1 MAGPL
6 NNRPHTHLSL
16 EQNEPLSADRPRN
29 GFAARTLLAIIACL
43 RADLSFGLL
52 PGLQLG
58 LQLGLL
64 LVLLLVLLR
73 GPLNAQ
79 GSAAD
84 ALLNT
89 GPSVEYV
96 GSGACSGCHQELYE
110 GYKKT
115 AMGRSM
121 SALDGPLQQALVPEP
136 AAVEDQKMNRRFR
149 VYRQDKRVFQGTEEL
164 SPSDKPP
171 FTKTHEL
178 AYTVGSGVN
187 GYTFIVRRGDHL
199 FQAPLSYYTRQRKWE
214 LSPGYEFADYGFNR
228 AIDPACLACHSGRTR
243 PIANRSG
250 AYHDPPF
257 EELAIGCENCHG
269 PGQLHVERRLK
280 NLQVSGEHD
289 PSIVNPAKLPNRL
302 AENICM
308 NCHQGGDARVYQP
321 EKSHNDFRPG
331 KYLNDTVAILK
342 LPMKPEAA
350 GHSDLLEHHTSMELS
365 KCFRATKGELGCLS
379 CHSIHDQP
387 AANSKVS
394 YYREKCLQCH
404 TDLDCGVPLESRASR
419 SPANDCAGCHMPK
432 RDIDVIAH
440 SALTNHRIPARPG
453 QPFPDDAFAQTHP
466 DLPELVHVNRPV
478 GGGEESLPL
487 LTRFRA
493 FGELLAKRPDLTERY
508 KALLAEAA
516 EKHPNDPLVLASL
529 GRKAK
534 LEGTTGGYERAV
546 KYLTLAIEAGSTT
559 PSTFEDLADVLL
571 AMDRVEESAEALK
584 KGVDVSPFTPKL
596 LKMLTLR
603 YINLK
608 RYAEATASM
617 KRYVELFPEDDLM
630 RGLLKQVS
638 PGAR

>member
-6 NNRPHTHLSL
+6 KNRRFPCSL
-16 EQNEPLSADRPRN
+16 RELGKPLWAGSARN
-29 GFAARTLLAIIACL
+29 GFGAGIAFAAYAWLGA
-43 RADLSFGLL
+43 GLL
-52 PGLQLG
+52 R
-58 LQLGLL
+58 GLL
-64 LVLLLVLLR
+64 LGLVMGLLMD
-73 GPLNAQ
+73 PLHAQ
-79 GSAAD
+79 RSPAGIF
-84 ALLNT
+84 LNT
-89 GPSVEYV
+89 DPSVKYV
-96 GSGACSGCHQELYE
+96 GSDACSGCHQELYSD
-110 GYKKT
+110 YKKT

-121 SALDGPLQQALVPEP
+121 SPVDEGLQQALAPEP
-136 AAVEDQKMNRRFR
+136 AAVENQKMNRRFR
-149 VYRQDKRVFQGTEEL
+149 VYSQDKKIFQGMEEL
-164 SPSDKPP
+164 APSEKPP
-171 FTKTHEL
+171 FTNTHEL
-178 AYTVGSGVN
+178 AYVVGSGVN

-199 FQAPLSYYTRQRKWE
+199 FQAPLSYYSRQEKWA

-243 PIANRSG
+243 PVAKRGG

-269 PGQLHVERRLK
+269 PGQLHVDKRLK
-280 NLQVSGEHD
+280 SAQGPGDD

-342 LPMKPEAA
+342 LPMNSDAA
-350 GHSDLLEHHTSMELS
+350 EHADLLEHHTSMALS

-379 CHSIHDQP
+379 CHAIHDQP
-387 AANSKVS
+387 AADSKVS

-404 TDLDCGVPLESRASR
+404 TDLDCGAPLESRASR

-440 SALTNHRIPARPG
+440 SALTNHRIPVRPG
-453 QPFPDDAFAQTHP
+453 QPFPDEAFAQTFP
-466 DLPELVHVNRPV
+466 DLPELVHVNRPA
-478 GGGEESLPL
+478 GAGAESLPL
-487 LTRFRA
+487 LVRFRA

-534 LEGTTGGYERAV
+534 LEGTPDGNERAV
-546 KYLTLAIEAGSTT
+546 EYLTLAIEAGSATS
-559 PSTFEDLADVLL
+559 STFEDLADVLTV
-571 AMDRVEESAEALK
+571 MGRNDESAEALK
-584 KGVDVSPFTPKL
+584 RGVDVSPFSPKL
-596 LKMLTLR
+596 LKMLTLKH
-603 YINLK
+603 INLK
-608 RYAEATASM
+608 RYEEAATSM

-630 RGLLKQVS
+630 RGLLRQVA
-638 PGAR
+638 PGSR